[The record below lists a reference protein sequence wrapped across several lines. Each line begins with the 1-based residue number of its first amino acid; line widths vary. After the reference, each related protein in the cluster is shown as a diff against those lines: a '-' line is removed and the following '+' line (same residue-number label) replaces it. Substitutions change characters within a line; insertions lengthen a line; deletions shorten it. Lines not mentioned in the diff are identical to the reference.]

1 MPEPRTSQQ
10 FIDSADLKYQWAQ
23 TLARPIDEAT
33 QALLACIT
41 GGGKLMVCGNG
52 ASGALAQYLVA
63 LLVGGLERARPELPA
78 LALGAD
84 AATLTAVARRG
95 EYADVFAAQ
104 VRALGNPGDALLLLS
119 TNGNTVNLV
128 RAAQASG
135 YQPELLLA
143 VEAVNQRQKQVLFDK
158 IHKHFGGDLRGRCF
172 ALWGLAFKPKTDD
185 MREAPSRVL
194 MEALWAAG
202 ASVQAYDPAAMP
214 EARRLY
220 GDRSDLRF
228 CERPAQALQG
238 ADALVIVTE
247 WSVFRSPDFEVIK
260 AKLRNPVIFDGRNL
274 YDPVALQEM
283 GFAYYPIGRKAG
295 AAG

>member
-1 MPEPRTSQQ
+1 MPEQRTPQQ

-23 TLARPIDEAT
+23 SLARPIEEAT

-128 RAAQASG
+128 RAAQAAHERDISVIALTG
-135 YQPELLLA
+135 RGGGEL
-143 VEAVNQRQKQVLFDK
+143 
-158 IHKHFGGDLRGRCF
+158 G
-172 ALWGLAFKPKTDD
+172 
-185 MREAPSRVL
+185 RVL
-194 MEALWAAG
+194 RDTDVHVCIPHERTPRIHEAHQLVLHCLCDG
-202 ASVQAYDPAAMP
+202 LDVQLLGN
-214 EARRLY
+214 EE
-220 GDRSDLRF
+220 SS
-228 CERPAQALQG
+228 E
-238 ADALVIVTE
+238 
-247 WSVFRSPDFEVIK
+247 
-260 AKLRNPVIFDGRNL
+260 
-274 YDPVALQEM
+274 
-283 GFAYYPIGRKAG
+283 
-295 AAG
+295 

>member
-1 MPEPRTSQQ
+1 MPEQRTPQQ

-128 RAAQASG
+128 RAAQAAHERDMCVIALSG
-135 YQPELLLA
+135 RGGGELGRMLRDTDVHVCVPHERTPRIHEAHQLVLHCLCDGLDLQLLGH
-143 VEAVNQRQKQVLFDK
+143 E
-158 IHKHFGGDLRGRCF
+158 
-172 ALWGLAFKPKTDD
+172 
-185 MREAPSRVL
+185 ESS
-194 MEALWAAG
+194 E
-202 ASVQAYDPAAMP
+202 
-214 EARRLY
+214 
-220 GDRSDLRF
+220 
-228 CERPAQALQG
+228 
-238 ADALVIVTE
+238 
-247 WSVFRSPDFEVIK
+247 
-260 AKLRNPVIFDGRNL
+260 
-274 YDPVALQEM
+274 
-283 GFAYYPIGRKAG
+283 
-295 AAG
+295 

>member
-128 RAAQASG
+128 RAAQAAHERDMCVIALSG
-135 YQPELLLA
+135 RGGGELGRMLRDTDVHVCVPHERTPRIHEAHQLVLHCVCDGLDLQLLGH
-143 VEAVNQRQKQVLFDK
+143 E
-158 IHKHFGGDLRGRCF
+158 
-172 ALWGLAFKPKTDD
+172 
-185 MREAPSRVL
+185 ESS
-194 MEALWAAG
+194 E
-202 ASVQAYDPAAMP
+202 
-214 EARRLY
+214 
-220 GDRSDLRF
+220 
-228 CERPAQALQG
+228 
-238 ADALVIVTE
+238 
-247 WSVFRSPDFEVIK
+247 
-260 AKLRNPVIFDGRNL
+260 
-274 YDPVALQEM
+274 
-283 GFAYYPIGRKAG
+283 
-295 AAG
+295 

>member
-128 RAAQASG
+128 RAAQAAHERDMCVIALTG
-135 YQPELLLA
+135 RGGGELGRLLRDTD
-143 VEAVNQRQKQVLFDK
+143 VHVCVPHERTPRIHEAHQLVLHCLCD
-158 IHKHFGGDLRGRCF
+158 GLDLQLLGH
-172 ALWGLAFKPKTDD
+172 
-185 MREAPSRVL
+185 EESS
-194 MEALWAAG
+194 E
-202 ASVQAYDPAAMP
+202 
-214 EARRLY
+214 
-220 GDRSDLRF
+220 
-228 CERPAQALQG
+228 
-238 ADALVIVTE
+238 
-247 WSVFRSPDFEVIK
+247 
-260 AKLRNPVIFDGRNL
+260 
-274 YDPVALQEM
+274 
-283 GFAYYPIGRKAG
+283 
-295 AAG
+295 

>member
-119 TNGNTVNLV
+119 TNGNAFNLV
-128 RAAQASG
+128 RAAQAAHERDMCVIALTG
-135 YQPELLLA
+135 RGGGELGRLLRDTD
-143 VEAVNQRQKQVLFDK
+143 VHVCVPHERTPRIHEAHQLVLHCVCD
-158 IHKHFGGDLRGRCF
+158 GLDLQLLGH
-172 ALWGLAFKPKTDD
+172 
-185 MREAPSRVL
+185 EESS
-194 MEALWAAG
+194 E
-202 ASVQAYDPAAMP
+202 
-214 EARRLY
+214 
-220 GDRSDLRF
+220 
-228 CERPAQALQG
+228 
-238 ADALVIVTE
+238 
-247 WSVFRSPDFEVIK
+247 
-260 AKLRNPVIFDGRNL
+260 
-274 YDPVALQEM
+274 
-283 GFAYYPIGRKAG
+283 
-295 AAG
+295 